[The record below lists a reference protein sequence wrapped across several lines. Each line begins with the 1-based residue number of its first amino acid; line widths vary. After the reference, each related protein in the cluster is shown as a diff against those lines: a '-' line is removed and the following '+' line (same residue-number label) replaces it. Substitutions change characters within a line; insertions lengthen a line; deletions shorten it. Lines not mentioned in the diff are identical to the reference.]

1 MDIFKRHFV
10 PTPMASGSDSV
21 LNTSVLLTDSDE
33 FARWGSTAGLVVI
46 QTDIERLAA
55 PDELEKLLSRLDA
68 SRAHTVLCAV
78 SGECPPAVEQYP
90 AVSQCAQVFLG
101 LLKGLISQ
109 SRAVALVGLRR
120 RDALAASV
128 LDGLGLS
135 ACQETTRLRYTSLI
149 VEGALTSA
157 LTQAIATALE
167 QPGVRHR
174 FEGQTL
180 AREQLEPVGNRV
192 ESSPGSTLRHNGCYV
207 VTGGGGGVGRLLCR
221 WLAREY
227 QAKVCVVGRSSVDDE
242 RRAMLLAHGV
252 TSYVQAD
259 VADRQ
264 SLAGALNHFKDRYG
278 AIDGVFHLAGTTA
291 DRLLI
296 NKNSADVERVLLPKI
311 AGSLN
316 LWALDPLIQPG
327 FVCHFSS
334 LSGLVGNVGQADYA
348 AANVF
353 IDELTDFVSRQ
364 APAGRARWQSV
375 NWGLWAS
382 EGMQMAEGS
391 SELLALSDE
400 QGLAALRTILDQAAP
415 RLVAFAG
422 SRAVLGAL
430 NPSGGGQGMAD
441 SPAAVSLPSLSQV
454 SEWIGSLVYT
464 FSGLRDVAHDASLVA
479 LGVTSSALISIVS
492 ALEHRL
498 NGSGVAVSLSKAL
511 IFDYSSVAALSEYL
525 LGTQPQALAAVF
537 ASEGAGPPTGPLP
550 VIEAIASTPG
560 AHINLE
566 DRLTQWVQEVVRR
579 FSGITDPSVDDNLLE
594 RGLDSVA
601 SINIATELARRLS
614 TQAPVSISISKTLL
628 FEYSSISQIV
638 RFLIDRYP
646 AQIATVLDTA
656 VARTVPGVTSAAVTA
671 PVAVSPVADVASG
684 VSVHYRPDD
693 IAIVGVAGEFPGAD
707 NLVQLWALLE
717 SGSEAISV
725 IPAQRWDWQIDYS
738 ADPKQPCASYGRHG
752 GFLRRAKQFDPAF
765 FSITPVEAARLDP
778 QERRLLEMAYH
789 ALEDAGHFADPL
801 EDTGVFTAAMFGHY
815 QNLNAVSAVTS
826 SSFASIANR
835 ISYTFNLQ
843 GPSLCVDTMCSGSLT
858 ALHLAINSLRSG
870 ECTQALVG
878 AVNIMPHPGK
888 FKLLSAGRF
897 LSPSGRCH
905 SFGIEADGYV
915 PGEGAIALMLKPLA
929 QAQANGD
936 RIHGVIRATALNS
949 GGRSSGFTVPSA
961 RAQEKVIRQALS
973 KAGVDASQI
982 DYVEAHGT
990 GTRLGDPIEINALSA
1005 AYGTRQGERRC
1016 IGSIKSN
1023 IGHLE
1028 SAAGLAGLVKI
1039 LLQFQHQTR
1048 VPTLNCEIE
1057 NPWLNLGDTDFR
1069 LPRTTEPW
1077 TADTPLLAGLSSFG
1091 AGGSNA
1097 HVIVQQYT
1105 GAPLAPAPQAEYLL
1119 PVSARTPLA
1128 LKARINDLLAWIDK
1142 HPQASVASVA
1152 YTLGVAREHF
1162 GHRACFVGDSL
1173 ASFKQQLLDAAD
1185 GVPVVDQSQ
1194 STLLTLQA
1202 SYLSGETLNFAALHD
1217 SRRLVSLPHYPF
1229 EEQSYWD
1236 DQLVTSG
1243 AVGADPLKPVGED
1256 TPALVKASV
1265 PVCFQTVW
1273 EPQPVH
1279 ASGGARGQGA
1289 IVFCNPSQA
1298 RALIGQPHIV
1308 VVTLGDS
1315 LRLDEHFAQV
1325 RVDSIDDCQQVLQRY
1340 APGDAAQRPWLIN
1353 LVQCS
1358 GEDMQSSW
1366 ASWQFTLAKAISAAG
1381 ARYRMAFVHEEGL
1394 DVWPIPAAGAVSR
1407 LFRVLQMEQPE
1418 FELVSMTVA
1427 SQDFEYVPE
1436 LLVSALDEL
1445 ANASD
1450 GFSASRHMAG
1460 ERWQARVREVPWPE
1474 ANGSRFRHKG
1484 VYLITGGM
1492 GLIGLAVAAR
1502 LISQFDARVVL
1513 VGRSPAGEATRHKLA
1528 GLAAPA
1534 NVDYISADMG
1544 DSAAVD
1550 ELVKSVIARHGA
1562 LHGVLHAAGIT
1573 RDGLLRNKQL
1583 EDFQKVIAVKLNGAR
1598 HLDSATADVA
1608 LDFFVLFSSVSGLFG
1623 NVGQADYAVAN
1634 HYLDLFAGGRQRQ
1647 VARGHRCGLSLSVNW
1662 PLWLEEQGTDPQDRV
1677 ALGRY
1682 LQDNYGMQALT
1693 PAAGVDLLVR
1703 LIDGVDASMTQI
1715 APFVGDSEKI
1725 RRSVA
1730 PDGLHG
1736 SSAQMAGAVAIA
1748 ESRSESA
1755 TPEQLKLRL
1764 KALVNALTGLLP
1776 ENIDDRCSFGD
1787 LGLNSVMLQQLA
1799 QDIEEQ
1805 FKVPMAPNTLFT
1817 YNSVAQLIDYLH
1829 ERGAQSAAPVSAP
1842 GPDALSS
1849 PASIATPASAPDA
1862 DDQRIAIIGMDGR
1875 LPGGRD
1881 LAGFW
1886 EGLMANRSAIKAVE
1900 RWPDKACHAGIIP
1913 EIGYFDA
1920 RFFGISAREA
1930 MLMDPQHRLFLQT
1943 CYNTLLDAGYAPSS
1957 LKRVGVF
1964 AGVQFSDYQTL
1975 LQRSGQSFHPFAATG
1990 NAHAMLANRVS
2001 YLFDFEGP
2009 SQSIDTACSSALVA
2023 VNRAVMSLQ
2032 RGECD
2037 YALAGAVSLL
2047 IDSDMTEAAQSMGV
2061 LSPNFR
2067 CATFDSEADGYVRA
2081 EGVGSLLLKRLVDA
2095 RRDGDSIH
2103 AVIET
2108 AEENHGG
2115 RANSLTAPNPNAQ
2128 KRLLLAA
2135 YTPPLAAR
2143 VSYIET
2149 HGTGT
2154 RLGDPVE
2161 IDALKGAWHTLA
2173 PGQTQP
2179 VLLGS
2184 VKTNVG
2190 HLEPAAAI
2198 ASLFKVI
2205 LAFKHRVLPAN
2216 LHLRT
2221 LNPYIDF
2228 EHSPFQVLDRNTPW
2242 EGHDRVAGISSFGFG
2257 GTNAHVVLSEPP
2269 AFAAQASSTHGE
2281 HLIVLSARSRDSLLA
2296 MKEGLFRHLDSP
2308 LGRSQALADIAFT
2321 LGAGREHFEYRLAW
2335 RVPTVDALLHA
2346 LRAEKTPDVHHV
2358 GRGTEPAEIDGQWRD
2373 LREQYLQGGAVQW
2386 STLYPQAG
2394 RLHLPGYAFDTRRY
2408 WFDDDSQVQPGNR

>member
-1 MDIFKRHFV
+1 MDIFTRHFV
-10 PTPMASGSDSV
+10 PTPLVSGSVPALSS
-21 LNTSVLLTDSDE
+21 SVLLTDSDE
-33 FARWGSTAGLVVI
+33 FARWGSTVGLAVI
-46 QTDIERLAA
+46 QTDIEHLAA
-55 PDELEKLLSRLDA
+55 PGELERLLSRLDGSFA
-68 SRAHTVLCAV
+68 NSVICAL
-78 SGECPPAVEQYP
+78 SCECPPAIEQYP
-90 AVSQCAQVFLG
+90 AVSQCAQVFLA
-101 LLKGLISQ
+101 LLKGLINQ
-109 SRAVALVGLRR
+109 SRTIELVGLRR

-135 ACQETTRLRYTSLI
+135 ACQETTRLRYASLV
-149 VEGALTSA
+149 VEGALTST
-157 LTQAIATALE
+157 LTDAIATVVQ
-167 QPGVRHR
+167 QPGVRYR
-174 FEGQTL
+174 FDGHTL
-180 AREQLEPVGNRV
+180 TREQLAPVGNRPV
-192 ESSPGSTLRHNGCYV
+192 ASPQSVLRSNACYV
-207 VTGGGGGVGRLLCR
+207 ITGGAGGVGRLLCQ

-227 QAKVCVVGRSSVDDE
+227 QAKVCVIGRSPVGDE
-242 RRAMLLAHGV
+242 RRAMLLTHGV

-264 SLAGALNHFKDRYG
+264 SLAGALQHFKNRYG

-291 DRLLI
+291 DRLLV
-296 NKNSADVERVLLPKI
+296 NKKTADVEHVLLPKI

-316 LWALDPLIQPG
+316 LWALDSLIKPG

-348 AANVF
+348 AANGF

-364 APAGRARWQSV
+364 APGDRARWQSI

-391 SELLALSDE
+391 SELLPLSDE
-400 QGLAALRTILDQAAP
+400 QGLAALRTIVDQSAP

-422 SRAVLGAL
+422 SRTVLGPL
-430 NPSGGGQGMAD
+430 NPSFDGQAVAD
-441 SPAAVSLPSLSQV
+441 TETTMQLPAQAQV
-454 SEWIGSLVYT
+454 SEWLGSLVYT
-464 FSGLRDVAHDASLVA
+464 YSGLRELSNDTSLVA

-492 ALEHRL
+492 AIEHRL
-498 NGSGVAVSLSKAL
+498 SSTGVAVSLSKAL
-511 IFDYSSVAALSEYL
+511 IFDYSSLGALSEYL
-525 LGTQPQALAAVF
+525 LATQPRALAAAF
-537 ASEGAGPPTGPLP
+537 SSEEAPVPLP
-550 VIEAIASTPG
+550 AFAATASTSG
-560 AHINLE
+560 APVDLE
-566 DRLTQWVQEVVRR
+566 MQLIVWVQEVVRR
-579 FSGITDPSVDDNLLE
+579 FSGLADPAVDENLLE

-614 TQAPVSISISKTLL
+614 GQTPVNISKTLL
-628 FEYSSISQIV
+628 FEYSSIGQIA
-638 RFLIDRYP
+638 RFLMDRFM
-646 AQIATVLDTA
+646 AQVIAVLGSVVTPGPEEIKPA
-656 VARTVPGVTSAAVTA
+656 VATARAAMDSAAA
-671 PVAVSPVADVASG
+671 ASD
-684 VSVHYRPDD
+684 SAHYRPDD
-693 IAIVGVAGEFPGAD
+693 IAIIGVAGEFPGAD
-707 NLVQLWALLE
+707 NLAQLWALLE
-717 SGSEAISV
+717 SGTEAISV
-725 IPAQRWDWQIDYS
+725 IPAQRWDWRLHYS
-738 ADPKQPCASYGRHG
+738 PDPKQPGASYGRHG
-752 GFLRRAKQFDPAF
+752 GFLRRAKQFDPGF
-765 FSITPVEAARLDP
+765 FSITPIEATRLDP

-815 QNLNAVSAVTS
+815 QNLNADSAVTS

-835 ISYTFNLQ
+835 ISYTFNFQ

-858 ALHLAINSLRSG
+858 ALHLAVNSLRSG

-929 QAQANGD
+929 RAQANGD
-936 RIHGVIRATALNS
+936 RIHGVIRASALNS
-949 GGRSSGFTVPSA
+949 GGRASGFTVPSA
-961 RAQEKVIRQALS
+961 KAQEQVIRQALS
-973 KAGVDASQI
+973 RAGVDASQI

-990 GTRLGDPIEINALSA
+990 GTRLGDPIEVNALSA

-1039 LLQFQHQTR
+1039 LLQFQHGSR

-1057 NPWLNLGDTDFR
+1057 NPWLNLAETDFR
-1069 LPRTTEPW
+1069 LPRTTESW
-1077 TADTPLLAGLSSFG
+1077 IAAAPLLAGLSSFG
-1091 AGGSNA
+1091 AGGANA
-1097 HVIVQQYT
+1097 HIIVQQYC
-1105 GAPLAPAPQAEYLL
+1105 AAPQASAPQAKYLL
-1119 PVSARTPLA
+1119 PVSARTPAA
-1128 LKARINDLLAWIDK
+1128 LKARINDLRVWLQE
-1142 HPQASVASVA
+1142 HPQVSLVEIA
-1152 YTLGVAREHF
+1152 YTLSVAREHF
-1162 GHRACFVGDSL
+1162 SHRRCFVADSL
-1173 ASFKQQLLDAAD
+1173 ASFTQQVADAAA
-1185 GVPVVDQSQ
+1185 GLPGAAQTESALQ
-1194 STLLTLQA
+1194 TLKA
-1202 SYLSGETLNFAALHD
+1202 SYLAGEAINFAALHD
-1217 SRRLVSLPHYPF
+1217 RRRLVSLPHYPF

-1236 DQLVTSG
+1236 DQLFTSG
-1243 AVGADPLKPVGED
+1243 RGVAAAPTSGQEQTAA
-1256 TPALVKASV
+1256 PAQVSV
-1265 PVCFQTVW
+1265 PVCFQSVW
-1273 EPQPVH
+1273 EQQAVH
-1279 ASGGARGQGA
+1279 PLSGAPAQGA
-1289 IVFCNPSQA
+1289 LVFCSPLQA
-1298 RALIGQPHIV
+1298 RVLIGQPQIV

-1325 RVDSIDDCQQVLQRY
+1325 RSDSTDDCRQILDRY
-1340 APGDAAQRPWLIN
+1340 ASDGSAQRPWLIN
-1353 LVQCS
+1353 LLHS
-1358 GEDMQSSW
+1358 SAEDMQAEW
-1366 ASWQFTLAKAISAAG
+1366 ACWQFTLAKAISANG
-1381 ARYRMAFVHEEGL
+1381 GRYRMAFVHEERL
-1394 DVWPIPAAGAVSR
+1394 DIWPMPAAGAVNR
-1407 LFRVLQMEQPE
+1407 LFRVLQLEHSE
-1418 FELVSMTVA
+1418 FQLLSMTVA
-1427 SQDFEYVPE
+1427 AHDFGRVHE
-1436 LLVSALDEL
+1436 LLVSVLDEL
-1445 ANASD
+1445 AHTDDSFN
-1450 GFSASRHMAG
+1450 ASRHVAG
-1460 ERWQARVREVPWPE
+1460 ERWQARVREVPWPT
-1474 ANGSRFRHKG
+1474 ASGSRFRHQG
-1484 VYLITGGM
+1484 VYLITGGL

-1502 LISQFDARVVL
+1502 LVQQFDAKVVL
-1513 VGRSPAGEATRHKLA
+1513 VGRSPAGDVVRDKLA

-1534 NVDYISADMG
+1534 NIEYISADIG
-1544 DSAAVD
+1544 DSAVVND
-1550 ELVKSVIARHGA
+1550 LIESVIARHGA
-1562 LHGVLHAAGIT
+1562 LHGVMHAAGIT
-1573 RDGLLRNKQL
+1573 RDGLLLNKQL
-1583 EDFQKVIAVKLNGAR
+1583 QDFQKVIAVKLNGTR
-1598 HLDSATADVA
+1598 NLDAATADVP

-1623 NVGQADYAVAN
+1623 NVGQSDYAVAN

-1647 VARGHRCGLSLSVNW
+1647 VAQGHRRGLSLSVNW
-1662 PLWLEEQGTDPQDRV
+1662 PLWLEERGSDAPDRV

-1682 LQDNYGMQALT
+1682 LQDNYGMQPLT
-1693 PAAGVDLLVR
+1693 PAAGVDVLMR
-1703 LIDGVDASMTQI
+1703 LIDGVDASTTQI
-1715 APFVGDSEKI
+1715 APFIGDSAKI

-1730 PDGLHG
+1730 FDGLLSH
-1736 SSAQMAGAVAIA
+1736 SRQQPGAVTGT
-1748 ESRSESA
+1748 ETTGESA
-1755 TPEQLKLRL
+1755 APEQLKVRL
-1764 KALVNALTGLLP
+1764 KALLSVLTGLLQ
-1776 ENIDDRCSFGD
+1776 ENIDDHCSFGD

-1805 FKVPMAPNTLFT
+1805 FEVPMAPNTLFT
-1817 YNSVAQLIDYLH
+1817 YNSVAQLVDYLY
-1829 ERGAQSAAPVSAP
+1829 ERGAQAVAAEVPAVDPQASPTLATPFSAA
-1842 GPDALSS
+1842 D
-1849 PASIATPASAPDA
+1849 T
-1862 DDQRIAIIGMDGR
+1862 DDQRIAVIGMDGR
-1875 LPGGRD
+1875 LPGGED
-1881 LAGFW
+1881 VAGFW
-1886 EGLMANRSAIKAVE
+1886 RGLIANRSAIQAMQ
-1900 RWPDKACHAGIIP
+1900 RWPDKDCHAGIITN
-1913 EIGYFDA
+1913 IDHFDA

-1930 MLMDPQHRLFLQT
+1930 MLMDPQHRLFLQA
-1943 CYNTLLDAGYAPSS
+1943 CYNSLLNAGYAPSS
-1957 LKRVGVF
+1957 VKRVGVF

-2081 EGVGSLLLKRLVDA
+2081 EGVGCLLLKRLVDA

-2103 AVIET
+2103 AVIEA

-2115 RANSLTAPNPNAQ
+2115 RAHSLTAPNPNAQ

-2135 YTPPLAAR
+2135 YTPLLAAR

-2161 IDALKGAWHTLA
+2161 IDALKGAWQTLA
-2173 PGQTQP
+2173 PRRKDT

-2205 LAFKHRVLPAN
+2205 LAFKHQMLPAN

-2221 LNPYIDF
+2221 LNPYIDL
-2228 EHSPFQVLDRNTPW
+2228 EHSPFKVLDRNTPW
-2242 EGHDRVAGISSFGFG
+2242 KGHDRVAGISSFGFG

-2269 AFAAQASSTHGE
+2269 ACAESGPSNHEE
-2281 HLIVLSARSRDSLLA
+2281 HVVVLSARSRDSLLA
-2296 MKEGLFRHLDSP
+2296 MKDALLLHLESP
-2308 LGRSQALADIAFT
+2308 SARSQALADIAFT

-2335 RVPTVDALLHA
+2335 SVRTIDALVQA
-2346 LRAEKTPDVHHV
+2346 LRAEREPDVRQV
-2358 GRGTEPAEIDGQWRD
+2358 ARGN
-2373 LREQYLQGGAVQW
+2373 GGADLDQHGAAPRERFLHGGQVPWQ
-2386 STLYPQAG
+2386 TLYPQAR

-2408 WFDDDSQVQPGNR
+2408 WFDDDAQVQPGNR

>member
-10 PTPMASGSDSV
+10 PTRMASGSDSV
-21 LNTSVLLTDSDE
+21 LSTSVLLTDSDE
-33 FARWGSTAGLVVI
+33 FARWGSAAGLVVI

-55 PDELEKLLSRLDA
+55 PNELEKLLSRLDA
-68 SRAHTVLCAV
+68 SLAHTVLCAM

-101 LLKGLISQ
+101 LIKGLISQ
-109 SRAVALVGLRR
+109 SRAIALVGLRR

-135 ACQETTRLRYTSLI
+135 ACQETTRLCYASLI
-149 VEGALTSA
+149 VEGALTST
-157 LTQAIATALE
+157 LIQAIATALE

-174 FEGQTL
+174 FDGQNL

-192 ESSPGSTLRHNGCYV
+192 ESSPKSTLRQNGCYV

-264 SLAGALNHFKDRYG
+264 LLAGALSHFKDRYG

-348 AANVF
+348 AANGY
-353 IDELTDFVSRQ
+353 IDELTDFVCRQ
-364 APAGRARWQSV
+364 APAERARWQSV

-382 EGMQMAEGS
+382 EGMQVAEGS
-391 SELLALSDE
+391 RELLALSDE

-422 SRAVLGAL
+422 NRAVLGAL
-430 NPSGGGQGMAD
+430 NPSGGGQGVAD

-454 SEWIGSLVYT
+454 SQWISSLVYT

-498 NGSGVAVSLSKAL
+498 NGSGVPVSLSKAL
-511 IFDYSSVAALSEYL
+511 VFDYSSVAALSEYL

-537 ASEGAGPPTGPLP
+537 ASDGAEPAGPLP
-550 VIEAIASTPG
+550 AIEAIATTPG
-560 AHINLE
+560 ADINLE
-566 DRLTQWVQEVVRR
+566 DRLTQWVEEVVRR
-579 FSGITDPSVDDNLLE
+579 FSGITDPSVVDNLLE

-601 SINIATELARRLS
+601 SINIATELARGLS
-614 TQAPVSISISKTLL
+614 TQGTVSISKTLL

-646 AQIATVLDTA
+646 AQIAAVLDTA
-656 VARTVPGVTSAAVTA
+656 VARTVPGVISTAVTA
-671 PVAVSPVADVASG
+671 TVAVSPVVDVASS
-684 VSVHYRPDD
+684 VSAHYRSDD
-693 IAIVGVAGEFPGAD
+693 IAIIGVAGEFPGAD
-707 NLVQLWALLE
+707 NLAQLWALLE
-717 SGSEAISV
+717 SGSDAISV
-725 IPAQRWDWQIDYS
+725 IPAQRWDWQLNYS
-738 ADPKQPCASYGRHG
+738 ADPKQPGASYGRHG

-765 FSITPVEAARLDP
+765 FSITPIEAARLDP

-789 ALEDAGHFADPL
+789 ALEDAGHFADLL

-815 QNLNAVSAVTS
+815 QNLNATNAVS

-870 ECTQALVG
+870 ECSQALVG
-878 AVNIMPHPGK
+878 AVNIMAHPGK

-897 LSPSGRCH
+897 LSSSGRCH

-915 PGEGAIALMLKPLA
+915 PGEGAIALMLKPLS
-929 QAQANGD
+929 QAQASGD
-936 RIHGVIRATALNS
+936 RIYGVIRASALNS

-961 RAQEKVIRQALS
+961 KAQEKVILQALS

-1005 AYGTRQGERRC
+1005 AYGTREGERRC

-1039 LLQFQHQTR
+1039 LLQFQHQSQ

-1077 TADTPLLAGLSSFG
+1077 SADTPLLAGLSSFG

-1097 HVIVQQYT
+1097 HVIVQQYIDVS
-1105 GAPLAPAPQAEYLL
+1105 LAPAPQAEYLL

-1142 HPQASVASVA
+1142 HPQSNFAAVA

-1162 GHRACFVGDSL
+1162 NHRVCFIGNSL
-1173 ASFKQQLLDAAD
+1173 ARFKQQLLDAAA
-1185 GVPVVDQSQ
+1185 GVPGIMDQSR
-1194 STLLTLQA
+1194 STLQTLQA
-1202 SYLSGETLNFAALHD
+1202 SYLAGETLNFAAMHD

-1236 DQLVTSG
+1236 EELITSG
-1243 AVGADPLKPVGED
+1243 AAIAAPLKPGGED
-1256 TPALVKASV
+1256 TLAPTKTTV
-1265 PVCFQTVW
+1265 PVCFQSVW
-1273 EPQPVH
+1273 EPQPVPT
-1279 ASGGARGQGA
+1279 SGGARVQGA
-1289 IVFCNPSQA
+1289 IVFCSPAQA

-1325 RVDSIDDCQQVLQRY
+1325 RSDSIDDCRHVLQRY
-1340 APGDAAQRPWLIN
+1340 ALGHEKQLPWLIN
-1353 LVQCS
+1353 LLQS
-1358 GEDMQSSW
+1358 SDEDMHAPW
-1366 ASWQFTLAKAISAAG
+1366 ACWQFTLAKAIIAAG
-1381 ARYRMAFVHEEGL
+1381 ARFRMAFVHEEGL
-1394 DVWPIPAAGAVSR
+1394 DLWPIPAGGAVSR

-1418 FELVSMTVA
+1418 FELLSMTVA
-1427 SQDFEYVPE
+1427 SQDFERVPE
-1436 LLVSALDEL
+1436 LLISVLSEL
-1445 ANASD
+1445 ANAAD
-1450 GFSASRHMAG
+1450 RFNATRHVAG
-1460 ERWQARVREVPWPE
+1460 ERWQARVREVPWPT
-1474 ANGSRFRHKG
+1474 AAGSRFRANG
-1484 VYLITGGM
+1484 VYLITGGL

-1502 LISQFDARVVL
+1502 LIRQFDATVVL
-1513 VGRSPAGEATRHKLA
+1513 VGRSAAGEATRDKLA

-1534 NVDYISADMG
+1534 NVDYISADIG
-1544 DSAAVD
+1544 DSVAVND
-1550 ELVKSVIARHGA
+1550 LIKSVIARHGA
-1562 LHGVLHAAGIT
+1562 LHGVLHAAGIIC
-1573 RDGLLRNKQL
+1573 DGLLRNKQL

-1598 HLDSATADVA
+1598 HLDNATADVA
-1608 LDFFVLFSSVSGLFG
+1608 LDFFVLFSSMSGLFG

-1634 HYLDLFAGGRQRQ
+1634 HYLDLFADGRQRQ
-1647 VARGHRCGLSLSVNW
+1647 VTRGHRCGLSLSVNW
-1662 PLWLEEQGTDPQDRV
+1662 PLWQGTDDPVLV

-1682 LQDNYGMQALT
+1682 FHDNYGLQPLT

-1703 LIDGVDASMTQI
+1703 LIDGVDGSMTQI
-1715 APFVGDSEKI
+1715 APFVGDCEKI
-1725 RRSVA
+1725 RRSVT
-1730 PDGLHG
+1730 PDGLRSH
-1736 SSAQMAGAVAIA
+1736 SALKPGAVNAAKTI
-1748 ESRSESA
+1748 SESA
-1755 TPEQLKLRL
+1755 TLEQLNLRL
-1764 KALVNALTGLLP
+1764 KALVCALTGLLP
-1776 ENIDDRCSFGD
+1776 QNIDDRCSFGD

-1805 FKVPMAPNTLFT
+1805 FKVPMAPSTLFT
-1817 YNSVAQLIDYLH
+1817 YNSAAQLTGYLH
-1829 ERGAQSAAPVSAP
+1829 ERGAQASAPVSAP
-1842 GPDALSS
+1842 ELQAHLSS
-1849 PASIATPASAPDA
+1849 VPMALPASAPDA

-1875 LPGGRD
+1875 LPGGQD

-1886 EGLMANRSAIKAVE
+1886 GGLMANRSAIKAVE
-1900 RWPDKACHAGIIP
+1900 RWPDKASHAGIIP
-1913 EIGYFDA
+1913 EIGHFDA

-1930 MLMDPQHRLFLQT
+1930 MLMDPQHRLFLQA

-1975 LQRSGQSFHPFAATG
+1975 LQRSGLSFHPFAATG

-2032 RGECD
+2032 QGECD

-2103 AVIET
+2103 AVIEA

-2135 YTPPLAAR
+2135 YTPQLAAR

-2179 VLLGS
+2179 VLIGS
-2184 VKTNVG
+2184 VKSNVG

-2269 AFAAQASSTHGE
+2269 AFAVQASSTHGE

-2296 MKEGLFRHLDSP
+2296 MKEALFRHLDSS

-2335 RVPTVDALLHA
+2335 SVRTVDALLHA
-2346 LRAEKTPDVHHV
+2346 LHAEQTPDVHHV
-2358 GRGTEPAEIDGQWRD
+2358 GRGTEPAEIDGQWPD
-2373 LREQYLQGGAVQW
+2373 LREQYLHGGAVQW
-2386 STLYPQAG
+2386 SALYPQAG

-2408 WFDDDSQVQPGNR
+2408 WFDDEAQVQPVNR

>member
-21 LNTSVLLTDSDE
+21 LSTSVLLTDRDE

-46 QTDIERLAA
+46 QMDIERLAA

-68 SRAHTVLCAV
+68 SRAHTVLCAL
-78 SGECPPAVEQYP
+78 SGECPTAIEQYP
-90 AVSQCAQVFLG
+90 AVSQCAQVFWA
-101 LLKGLISQ
+101 LLQGLIGQ

-135 ACQETTRLRYTSLI
+135 ACQETTRLSYASLI
-149 VEGALTSA
+149 VEGELTSR
-157 LTQAIATALE
+157 LTQAIATVLD

-174 FEGQTL
+174 FDGQTL
-180 AREQLEPVGNRV
+180 AREHLEPVGNPV
-192 ESSPGSTLRHNGCYV
+192 ESSPRSTLRHNGCYV
-207 VTGGGGGVGRLLCR
+207 VTGGGGGVGRLLCQ

-264 SLAGALNHFKDRYG
+264 ALAGALNHFKDRYG

-296 NKNSADVERVLLPKI
+296 NKNSADIERVLLPKI

-316 LWALDPLIQPG
+316 LWALDSLIQPG

-348 AANVF
+348 AANGF

-364 APAGRARWQSV
+364 APAGRACWQSI

-391 SELLALSDE
+391 SELLPLSDE

-430 NPSGGGQGMAD
+430 NTSSGGKDVKDAA
-441 SPAAVSLPSLSQV
+441 AAVSLPSLSQV

-479 LGVTSSALISIVS
+479 LGVTSSTLISIVS

-511 IFDYSSVAALSEYL
+511 IFDYSSVTALSEYL
-525 LGTQPQALAAVF
+525 LGTQPQALAAAF
-537 ASEGAGPPTGPLP
+537 ASEGADPSRPLP
-550 VIEAIASTPG
+550 AIETIAPTPG
-560 AHINLE
+560 AHINFE

-579 FSGITDPSVDDNLLE
+579 FSGITDPSLDDNLLQ

-614 TQAPVSISISKTLL
+614 TQAPVSFSKTLL
-628 FEYSSISQIV
+628 FEYSSISQMV

-646 AQIATVLDTA
+646 AQIAAVLDTA

-671 PVAVSPVADVASG
+671 TVAVSPVVDVASG
-684 VSVHYRPDD
+684 FSAHYRPDD

-707 NLVQLWALLE
+707 NLAQLWVLLE
-717 SGSEAISV
+717 SGAEAISV
-725 IPAQRWDWQIDYS
+725 IPAQRWDWQLDYS
-738 ADPKQPCASYGRHG
+738 ADPKQPGASYGRHG

-765 FSITPVEAARLDP
+765 FSITPIEAARIDP

-815 QNLNAVSAVTS
+815 QNLNAANAVS

-1039 LLQFQHQTR
+1039 LLQFQHQSR

-1057 NPWLNLGDTDFR
+1057 NPWLNLGDTDLR

-1097 HVIVQQYT
+1097 HVIVQQYID
-1105 GAPLAPAPQAEYLL
+1105 APLAPAPQAEYLL

-1142 HPQASVASVA
+1142 HPQASLAAVA
-1152 YTLGVAREHF
+1152 YTLGVTREHF

-1173 ASFKQQLLDAAD
+1173 ARFKQQLLDAAA
-1185 GVPVVDQSQ
+1185 GVSVVAQSR
-1194 STLLTLQA
+1194 STLQPLQA
-1202 SYLSGETLNFAALHD
+1202 SYLAGETLNFAALHD

-1243 AVGADPLKPVGED
+1243 PAGADLLKPEGED
-1256 TPALVKASV
+1256 VPALAKASV
-1265 PVCFQTVW
+1265 PVCFQAVW
-1273 EPQPVH
+1273 ESQPVQ

-1325 RVDSIDDCQQVLQRY
+1325 RSDSIDDCQQVLQRY
-1340 APGDAAQRPWLIN
+1340 APGDGSLRPWLIN
-1353 LVQCS
+1353 LLQS
-1358 GEDMQSSW
+1358 SAEDMQAAW
-1366 ASWQFTLAKAISAAG
+1366 ARWQFTLAKAISAAG

-1394 DVWPIPAAGAVSR
+1394 EVWPMPAAGAVSR

-1418 FELVSMTVA
+1418 FELLSMTVA
-1427 SQDFEYVPE
+1427 SQDFEHVPE
-1436 LLVSALDEL
+1436 LLVSVLSEL
-1445 ANASD
+1445 ANVAD
-1450 GFSASRHMAG
+1450 GFNATRHVAG
-1460 ERWQARVREVPWPE
+1460 ERWQARIREVPWPV
-1474 ANGSRFRHKG
+1474 AAGSRFRNKG
-1484 VYLITGGM
+1484 VYLITGGL

-1502 LISQFDARVVL
+1502 LIRQFDATVVL
-1513 VGRSPAGEATRHKLA
+1513 VGRSAAGEATRDKLA

-1534 NVDYISADMG
+1534 NVDYISADIG
-1544 DSAAVD
+1544 DSVAVND
-1550 ELVKSVIARHGA
+1550 LIKSVIARHGA
-1562 LHGVLHAAGIT
+1562 LHGVLHAAGIIC
-1573 RDGLLRNKQL
+1573 DGLLRNKQL

-1598 HLDSATADVA
+1598 HLDNATADVA
-1608 LDFFVLFSSVSGLFG
+1608 LDFFVLFSSISGLFG

-1634 HYLDLFAGGRQRQ
+1634 HYLDLFAFGRQRQ
-1647 VARGHRCGLSLSVNW
+1647 VTRGRRCGLSLSVNW
-1662 PLWLEEQGTDPQDRV
+1662 PLWQGTDDPVLV

-1682 LQDNYGMQALT
+1682 FHDNYGMQPLT

-1703 LIDGVDASMTQI
+1703 LIDGVDGSMTQI

-1725 RRSVA
+1725 RRSVT
-1730 PDGLHG
+1730 PDGLRSH
-1736 SSAQMAGAVAIA
+1736 SALKPGAVNATKTI
-1748 ESRSESA
+1748 SESA
-1755 TPEQLKLRL
+1755 TLEQLKLRL
-1764 KALVNALTGLLP
+1764 KALVSALTGLLP
-1776 ENIDDRCSFGD
+1776 QNIDDQCSFGD

-1805 FKVPMAPNTLFT
+1805 FKVPMAPSTLFT
-1817 YNSVAQLIDYLH
+1817 YNSVAQLIEYLH
-1829 ERGAQSAAPVSAP
+1829 ERGAQAAAPVSAP
-1842 GPDALSS
+1842 ELQAHLSSAPMALS
-1849 PASIATPASAPDA
+1849 AGAAGAAGA

-1875 LPGGRD
+1875 LPGGQD

-1900 RWPDKACHAGIIP
+1900 RWPDKARHAGIIP
-1913 EIGYFDA
+1913 EIGHFDA

-1930 MLMDPQHRLFLQT
+1930 MLMDPQHRLFLQA

-2103 AVIET
+2103 AVIEA

-2269 AFAAQASSTHGE
+2269 AFAVQTSSTHEE
-2281 HLIVLSARSRDSLLA
+2281 HLIVLSARSHNSLLA
-2296 MKEGLFRHLDSP
+2296 MKEALFRHLDSP
-2308 LGRSQALADIAFT
+2308 LGRSQALADIALT

-2335 RVPTVDALLHA
+2335 SVPTVDALLHA
-2346 LRAEKTPDVHHV
+2346 LRAEQTPDVHHV
-2358 GRGTEPAEIDGQWRD
+2358 GRGTEPAEIDRQWPD
-2373 LREQYLQGGAVQW
+2373 LREQYLHGGAVQW

-2408 WFDDDSQVQPGNR
+2408 WFDDDSQVHPGNR

>member
-10 PTPMASGSDSV
+10 PTPIVSGSV
-21 LNTSVLLTDSDE
+21 AALRGGVLLTDSDE
-33 FARWGSTAGLVVI
+33 FARWGSTAGLAVI

-55 PDELEKLLSRLDA
+55 ADELEKLLSRLDA
-68 SRAHTVLCAV
+68 GRAHTVLCAL
-78 SGECPPAVEQYP
+78 SGECPPAVEQYS
-90 AVSQCAQVFLG
+90 AVSQCTQVFLA
-101 LLKGLISQ
+101 LLKGLIKQ
-109 SRAVALVGLRR
+109 SRAITLIGLRR
-120 RDALAASV
+120 HDALAASV

-135 ACQETTRLRYTSLI
+135 ACQETTRLQYASLI
-149 VEGALTSA
+149 VEGALTSTLA
-157 LTQAIATALE
+157 EAIATVLQ
-167 QPGVRHR
+167 QPGVRYR
-174 FEGQTL
+174 FDAHTL
-180 AREQLEPVGNRV
+180 AREHLEPVGNPLAASA
-192 ESSPGSTLRHNGCYV
+192 ESALRTNACYV

-221 WLAREY
+221 WLSREY
-227 QAKVCVVGRSSVDDE
+227 RAKVCVVGRSPVDDE

-264 SLAGALNHFKDRYG
+264 SLAGALQHFKDRYG

-296 NKNSADVERVLLPKI
+296 NKNPADVERVLLPKI

-316 LWALDPLIQPG
+316 LWALDSLIQPG

-348 AANVF
+348 AANGF

-364 APAGRARWQSV
+364 APGGHARWQSI

-391 SELLALSDE
+391 SELLPLSDE
-400 QGLAALRTILDQAAP
+400 QGLAALRGILDQSAP

-422 SRAVLGAL
+422 SRAVLGTL
-430 NPSGGGQGMAD
+430 NPSSDGQTVAD
-441 SPAAVSLPSLSQV
+441 AVAAAQLPAQAQV
-454 SEWIGSLVYT
+454 SEWLGSLVHT
-464 FSGLRDVAHDASLVA
+464 FSGLRDVSQDASLVA

-492 ALEHRL
+492 AVEQRL
-498 NGSGVAVSLSKAL
+498 NATGIAVSLSKAL
-511 IFDYSSVAALSEYL
+511 IFDYSSIGALTDYL
-525 LGTQPQALAAVF
+525 LATQPGALAAAF
-537 ASEGAGPPTGPLP
+537 ASERVQTLTPIPA
-550 VIEAIASTPG
+550 VEAIASVPG
-560 AHINLE
+560 AQANLE
-566 DRLTQWVQEVVRR
+566 ARLTQWVQEVVQR
-579 FSGITDPSVDDNLLE
+579 FSGLSAPAVGDNLLE

-614 TQAPVSISISKTLL
+614 SQTPVNISKTLL
-628 FEYSSISQIV
+628 FEYSSIGQIV
-638 RFLIDRYP
+638 RFLTERF
-646 AQIATVLDTA
+646 AVQVAAVLETA
-656 VARTVPGVTSAAVTA
+656 VEQTAAEIKPADVTA
-671 PVAVSPVADVASG
+671 KVTADAGGDAASDT
-684 VSVHYRPDD
+684 SVHYRPDD
-693 IAIVGVAGEFPGAD
+693 IAIIGVAGEFPGAD
-707 NLVQLWALLE
+707 NLAQLWALLE
-717 SGSEAISV
+717 SGAEAISV
-725 IPAQRWDWQIDYS
+725 IPAERWDWQLDYC
-738 ADPKQPCASYGRHG
+738 ADPKQPGTSYGRHG
-752 GFLRRAKQFDPAF
+752 GFLRRAKQFDPGF
-765 FSITPVEAARLDP
+765 FSITPIEAARLDP

-789 ALEDAGHFADPL
+789 ALEDAGHFAFPL
-801 EDTGVFTAAMFGHY
+801 ESTGVFTAAMFGHY
-815 QNLNAVSAVTS
+815 QNLNAASAVTS

-870 ECTQALVG
+870 ECAQALVG

-915 PGEGAIALMLKPLA
+915 PGEGAVALLLKPLA
-929 QAQANGD
+929 HAQANDD
-936 RIHGVIRATALNS
+936 RIHGVIRASALNS

-961 RAQEKVIRQALS
+961 RAQEQVIRQALS
-973 KAGVDASQI
+973 KSGVEASQI

-1039 LLQFQHQTR
+1039 LLQFQHQVR

-1057 NPWLNLGDTDFR
+1057 NPWLNLAETDFR
-1069 LPRTTEPW
+1069 LPRTREPW
-1077 TADTPLLAGLSSFG
+1077 SAEAPLLAGLSSFG

-1097 HVIVQQYT
+1097 HVIVQQYIAT
-1105 GAPLAPAPQAEYLL
+1105 PNAPEPHAEYLL

-1128 LKARINDLLAWIDK
+1128 LKARINDLSTWLK
-1142 HPQASVASVA
+1142 EHPQASLAAIA

-1162 GHRACFVGDSL
+1162 GHRHCFVADNL
-1173 ASFKQQLLDAAD
+1173 ASFTRQLVDAAAD
-1185 GVPVVDQSQ
+1185 KTVAAQSQ
-1194 STLLTLQA
+1194 SVLQPLQA
-1202 SYLSGETLNFAALHD
+1202 SYLAGGTLNFAALHD
-1217 SRRLVSLPHYPF
+1217 CRRLVSLPHYPF

-1236 DQLVTSG
+1236 DQLFISGPTVTAVQTSG
-1243 AVGADPLKPVGED
+1243 REHTA
-1256 TPALVKASV
+1256 ALEKISE

-1273 EPQPVH
+1273 EPQAIPP
-1279 ASGGARGQGA
+1279 STGAQGQGV
-1289 IVFCNPSQA
+1289 IVFCSPSQS
-1298 RALIGQPHIV
+1298 RALVGQPHIV

-1325 RVDSIDDCQQVLQRY
+1325 RSDSIDDCRQVLQRY
-1340 APGDAAQRPWLIN
+1340 ASGNRVQRPWLIN
-1353 LVQCS
+1353 LVHS
-1358 GEDMQSSW
+1358 SAEDMQAAW
-1366 ASWQFTLAKAISAAG
+1366 ARWQFTLAKAISAEGAG
-1381 ARYRMAFVHEEGL
+1381 YRMAFVHEERQ
-1394 DVWPIPAAGAVSR
+1394 DAWPLPAAGAVNR

-1418 FELVSMTVA
+1418 FQLLSMTVA
-1427 SQDFEYVPE
+1427 AHDFERVPE
-1436 LLVSALDEL
+1436 LLVSVRGEL
-1445 ANASD
+1445 ANAVD
-1450 GFSASRHMAG
+1450 GFSATRHVAG
-1460 ERWQARVREVPWPE
+1460 ERWQSRVREVPWPV
-1474 ANGSRFRHKG
+1474 AAGSRFRHQG
-1484 VYLITGGM
+1484 VYLITGGL
-1492 GLIGLAVAAR
+1492 GLIGLAVATR
-1502 LISQFDARVVL
+1502 LIQQFDARVVL
-1513 VGRSPAGEATRHKLA
+1513 VGRSPTGNVERDKLA

-1534 NVDYISADMG
+1534 SVEYISADIS
-1544 DSAAVD
+1544 DSAAVND
-1550 ELVKSVIARHGA
+1550 LIRSIIARHGA

-1583 EDFQKVIAVKLNGAR
+1583 EDFQKVIAVKLNGTR
-1598 HLDSATADVA
+1598 NLDHATADVA

-1647 VARGHRCGLSLSVNW
+1647 VAQGHRRGLSLSVNW
-1662 PLWLEEQGTDPQDRV
+1662 PLWLEEHSDDASDRA

-1682 LQDNYGMQALT
+1682 LQDNYGMQPLT
-1693 PAAGVDLLVR
+1693 PAVGVDLLVR

-1715 APFVGDSEKI
+1715 APFMGDSEKI
-1725 RRSVA
+1725 RRSIA
-1730 PDGLHG
+1730 PDRLH
-1736 SSAQMAGAVAIA
+1736 SHSAPQAGAATNA
-1748 ESRSESA
+1748 ETNRESA
-1755 TPEQLKLRL
+1755 TPEALKLRL
-1764 KALVNALTGLLP
+1764 KALLSALTGLLTA
-1776 ENIDDRCSFGD
+1776 NIDDHCSFGD

-1799 QDIEEQ
+1799 QDIEAQ
-1805 FKVPMAPNTLFT
+1805 FNVPMAPNTLFT
-1817 YNSVAQLIDYLH
+1817 YNSVAQLIEYLH
-1829 ERGAQSAAPVSAP
+1829 ERGAQATAGSSSVP
-1842 GPDALSS
+1842 GVPS
-1849 PASIATPASAPDA
+1849 ASATLTMPGDA
-1862 DDQRIAIIGMDGR
+1862 TEAHDQRIAIIGMDGR
-1875 LPGGRD
+1875 LPGGD
-1881 LAGFW
+1881 DIAGFW
-1886 EGLMANRSAIKAVE
+1886 QGLIANRSAIQAVR
-1900 RWPDKACHAGIIP
+1900 RWPEKDCHAGIIADI
-1913 EIGYFDA
+1913 EHFDA

-1930 MLMDPQHRLFLQT
+1930 MLMDPQHRLFLQA

-1964 AGVQFSDYQTL
+1964 AGVQFTDYQTL

-2081 EGVGSLLLKRLVDA
+2081 EGVGSLLLKRLADA

-2103 AVIET
+2103 AVIEA

-2115 RANSLTAPNPNAQ
+2115 RGHSLTAPNPNAQ

-2135 YTPPLAAR
+2135 YTPELAAR

-2161 IDALKGAWHTLA
+2161 IDALKGAWRTLA
-2173 PGQTQP
+2173 PDQKDT

-2205 LAFKHRVLPAN
+2205 LAFKHRMLPAN

-2228 EHSPFQVLDRNTPW
+2228 EHSPFKVLDRNTPW
-2242 EGHDRVAGISSFGFG
+2242 EGQERVAGISSFGFG

-2269 AFAAQASSTHGE
+2269 ACTTTPQASSHEE
-2281 HLIVLSARSRDSLLA
+2281 HLVVLSARSCDSLLA
-2296 MKEGLFRHLDSP
+2296 MKGALLRHLESP
-2308 LGRSQALADIAFT
+2308 SVQSQALADIAFT

-2335 RVPTVDALLHA
+2335 NVRTVDALVQA
-2346 LRAEKTPDVHHV
+2346 LRAELPPDIRQV
-2358 GRGTEPAEIDGQWRD
+2358 GRGSEGADLDQQGAD
-2373 LREQYLQGGAVQW
+2373 LRERYLQGGQVAW
-2386 STLYPQAG
+2386 RTLYPQAG
-2394 RLHLPGYAFDTRRY
+2394 RLHLPGYAFDTRQY
-2408 WFDDDSQVQPGNR
+2408 WFDDEAQVQPGNR

>member
-1 MDIFKRHFV
+1 MSTQEIFDMDIFKRHFV
-10 PTPMASGSDSV
+10 PTPMACGSAPVLSG
-21 LNTSVLLTDSDE
+21 SVLLTDSDE
-33 FARWGSTAGLVVI
+33 FARWGRAAGLAVI
-46 QTDIERLAA
+46 QMDVERLAA
-55 PDELEKLLSRLDA
+55 PDELEKLLSRLD
-68 SRAHTVLCAV
+68 SSCVHTIFCALP
-78 SGECPPAVEQYP
+78 GECPPAVEEYA
-90 AVSQCAQVFLG
+90 AVSRCVQIFLA
-101 LLKGLISQ
+101 LLKGLINQ
-109 SRAVALVGLRR
+109 SRAIALVGLRR

-128 LDGLGLS
+128 LDGLGFS
-135 ACQETTRLRYTSLI
+135 ACRETTRLRYASLT
-149 VEGALTSA
+149 VEGMLTSTLIPAIAAVLDQPDRRYRFDGEALT
-157 LTQAIATALE
+157 L
-167 QPGVRHR
+167 
-174 FEGQTL
+174 
-180 AREQLEPVGNRV
+180 EQLESVGNRV
-192 ESSPGSTLRHNGCYV
+192 ELIPESTLRHNGCYV

-221 WLAREY
+221 WLARKY
-227 QAKVCVVGRSSVDDE
+227 QAKVCVIGRSSVDDA
-242 RRAMLLAHGV
+242 RHAMLREHGV

-264 SLAGALNHFKDRYG
+264 SLAGALKHFKDRYG

-291 DRLLI
+291 DCLLI
-296 NKNSADVERVLLPKI
+296 NKNTADVESVLLPKI

-348 AANVF
+348 AANSF
-353 IDELTDFVSRQ
+353 IDELVDLVSRQ
-364 APAGRARWQSV
+364 APAGRARWQSI

-391 SELLALSDE
+391 SELLPLSDE
-400 QGLAALRTILDQAAP
+400 QGLAALRTILEQSAP

-422 SRAVLGAL
+422 SRSVLGTL
-430 NPSGGGQGMAD
+430 NPTGGGQGVTDASTAMG
-441 SPAAVSLPSLSQV
+441 LPSLARIR
-454 SEWIGSLVYT
+454 EWIGSLVFTY
-464 FSGLRDVAHDASLVA
+464 SGLRDVSHDASLVG
-479 LGVTSSALISIVS
+479 LGVTSSSLISIVS
-492 ALEHRL
+492 AIEHRL
-498 NGSGVAVSLSKAL
+498 AGTGVAVSLSKAL

-525 LGTQPQALAAVF
+525 LGSQPLALAAAFPVEE
-537 ASEGAGPPTGPLP
+537 SEVPLLA
-550 VIEAIASTPG
+550 IETIAS
-560 AHINLE
+560 ASVVQVNLE
-566 DRLTQWVQEVVRR
+566 ARLTQWVQEVVRR

-601 SINIATELARRLS
+601 SINIAIELARRLS
-614 TQAPVSISISKTLL
+614 TQEPVSISKTLL
-628 FEYSSISQIV
+628 FEYSNISQIV
-638 RFLIDRYP
+638 RLLMDRYP
-646 AQIATVLDTA
+646 AQVASVLGTVVVQTA
-656 VARTVPGVTSAAVTA
+656 PGVDSGAVTA
-671 PVAVSPVADVASG
+671 EEVVDPVVDFVPDASA
-684 VSVHYRPDD
+684 HYRPDD
-693 IAIVGVAGEFPGAD
+693 IAIIGVAGEFPGAD
-707 NLVQLWALLE
+707 NLAQLWALLK
-717 SGSEAISV
+717 SGSEAISL
-725 IPAQRWDWQIDYS
+725 IPAQRWDWQLDYS
-738 ADPKQPCASYGRHG
+738 ADPKQPGASYGRHG
-752 GFLRRAKQFDPAF
+752 GFLRRAKQFDPVF
-765 FSITPVEAARLDP
+765 FSITPIEATRLDP

-789 ALEDAGHFADPL
+789 ALEDSGHFADPL

-815 QNLNAVSAVTS
+815 QNLNATSAVTS

-843 GPSLCVDTMCSGSLT
+843 GPSLCIDTMCSGSLT

-929 QAQANGD
+929 RAQANGD
-936 RIHGVIRATALNS
+936 RIHGVIRASALNS

-961 RAQEKVIRQALS
+961 RAQEQVIRQALS

-990 GTRLGDPIEINALSA
+990 GTRLGDPIEINALTA

-1039 LLQFQHQTR
+1039 LLQFQHQSR

-1057 NPWLNLGDTDFR
+1057 NPWLNLADTDFR
-1069 LPRTTEPW
+1069 LPRTIEPW
-1077 TADTPLLAGLSSFG
+1077 SADTPLLAGLSSFG

-1097 HVIVQQYT
+1097 HVIVQQYIDT
-1105 GAPLAPAPQAEYLL
+1105 QHAPALQAHCLL
-1119 PVSARTPLA
+1119 PVSGRTPLA
-1128 LKARINDLLAWIDK
+1128 LQTRINDLLAWVEQ
-1142 HPQASVASVA
+1142 HPQTSLAAIA

-1162 GHRACFVGDSL
+1162 SHRACFVADSL
-1173 ASFKQQLLDAAD
+1173 ASFKQQLADSAAK
-1185 GVPVVDQSQ
+1185 VPSIDPSRPA
-1194 STLLTLQA
+1194 LAPLQA
-1202 SYLSGETLNFAALHD
+1202 TYLAGKTIDFAALHD
-1217 SRRLVSLPHYPF
+1217 TPRLVSLPHYPF

-1236 DQLVTSG
+1236 DKLFNSGIADAAPTS
-1243 AVGADPLKPVGED
+1243 AHEIA
-1256 TPALVKASV
+1256 PALAEAAT

-1273 EPQPVH
+1273 EPQPIR
-1279 ASGGARGQGA
+1279 ASARAQGQGA
-1289 IVFCNPSQA
+1289 VVFCSPAQA
-1298 RALIGQPHIV
+1298 RMLIGQPHIV
-1308 VVTLGDS
+1308 VVALGDS
-1315 LRLDEHFAQV
+1315 LRLEEHFAQV
-1325 RVDSIDDCQQVLQRY
+1325 RSDSIDDCRQVLQRY
-1340 APGDAAQRPWLIN
+1340 ALGYAKQLPWLIN
-1353 LVQCS
+1353 LLQS
-1358 GEDMQSSW
+1358 SDEDMQAAW
-1366 ASWQFTLAKAISAAG
+1366 ACWQFTLAKAIIAAG
-1381 ARYRMAFVHEEGL
+1381 ARYRMAVVHEECP
-1394 DVWPIPAAGAVSR
+1394 DVWPTPAAGAVNR

-1418 FELVSMTVA
+1418 FELLSMTVA
-1427 SQDFEYVPE
+1427 SQDFERVPE
-1436 LLVSALDEL
+1436 LLVSVLSEL
-1445 ANASD
+1445 ASADD
-1450 GFSASRHMAG
+1450 GFKSTRHVAG
-1460 ERWQARVREVPWPE
+1460 ERWEARVREVPWP
-1474 ANGSRFRHKG
+1474 AATGSRFRNKG
-1484 VYLITGGM
+1484 VYLITGGL
-1492 GLIGLAVAAR
+1492 GLIGLAVAVR
-1502 LISQFDARVVL
+1502 LIRQFDATVVL
-1513 VGRSPAGEATRHKLA
+1513 VGRSAAGEATRNKLA
-1528 GLAAPA
+1528 GLVAPA
-1534 NVDYISADMG
+1534 NVDYISADIG
-1544 DSAAVD
+1544 DSVAVND
-1550 ELVKSVIARHGA
+1550 LIKSVIARHGA
-1562 LHGVLHAAGIT
+1562 LHGVLHAAGIIS
-1573 RDGLLRNKQL
+1573 DGLLRNKKL
-1583 EDFQKVIAVKLNGAR
+1583 EDFQKVIAVKLSGAR
-1598 HLDSATADVA
+1598 HLDNATADVA
-1608 LDFFVLFSSVSGLFG
+1608 LDFFVLFSSMSGLFG

-1634 HYLDLFAGGRQRQ
+1634 HYLDLFAYGRQRQ
-1647 VARGHRCGLSLSVNW
+1647 VTRGHRRGLSLSVNW
-1662 PLWLEEQGTDPQDRV
+1662 PLWHGTGDPVLV

-1682 LQDNYGMQALT
+1682 FHDNYGIQPLT
-1693 PAAGVDLLVR
+1693 PAVGVELLLK
-1703 LIDGVDASMTQI
+1703 LIDGADGSVTQV

-1725 RRSVA
+1725 RRSVT
-1730 PDGLHG
+1730 PDGLRSH
-1736 SSAQMAGAVAIA
+1736 SALKLGAVRAVGTI
-1748 ESRSESA
+1748 SESA
-1755 TPEQLKLRL
+1755 TLEQLKLRL
-1764 KALVNALTGLLP
+1764 KALVSVLTGLVP
-1776 ENIDDRCSFGD
+1776 QNIDDRCSFGD

-1799 QDIEEQ
+1799 QGIEEE
-1805 FKVPMAPNTLFT
+1805 FNVPMAPSTLFT
-1817 YNSVAQLIDYLH
+1817 YNSVLQLIEYLH
-1829 ERGAQSAAPVSAP
+1829 ERGAQVSAPVSAP
-1842 GPDALSS
+1842 ELQAHLSS
-1849 PASIATPASAPDA
+1849 TPMMLSASAAEA
-1862 DDQRIAIIGMDGR
+1862 DDRRVAIIGMDGC
-1875 LPGGRD
+1875 LPGGKD

-1886 EGLMANRSAIKAVE
+1886 EGLIANRSAIKKVE
-1900 RWPDKACHAGIIP
+1900 RWPDKAWHAGTIA
-1913 EIGYFDA
+1913 EIGHFDA

-1930 MLMDPQHRLFLQT
+1930 MLMDPQHRLFLQA
-1943 CYNTLLDAGYAPSS
+1943 CYNTLLDAGYTPSS

-2103 AVIET
+2103 AVIEA

-2115 RANSLTAPNPNAQ
+2115 RAHSLTAPNPNAQ
-2128 KRLLLAA
+2128 KRLLFAA
-2135 YTPPLAAR
+2135 YTPSLAAR

-2173 PGQTQP
+2173 PGQTHP
-2179 VLLGS
+2179 ILLGS
-2184 VKTNVG
+2184 VKTNIG

-2228 EHSPFQVLDRNTPW
+2228 ENSPFQVLDRNTPW
-2242 EGHDRVAGISSFGFG
+2242 VGRDRVAGISSFGFG

-2269 AFAAQASSTHGE
+2269 ASTAQASSTHGE

-2296 MKEGLFRHLDSP
+2296 MKEALFRHLDSP
-2308 LGRSQALADIAFT
+2308 PGRSQILADIAFT

-2335 RVPTVDALLHA
+2335 SVRTIDALLHA
-2346 LRAEKTPDVHHV
+2346 LRVEQTPDVYHV
-2358 GRGTEPAEIDGQWRD
+2358 VRGNEPAGIDGQWSD
-2373 LREQYLQGGAVQW
+2373 LREQYLHGGQVQW

-2408 WFDDDSQVQPGNR
+2408 WFDDDSQVRLGDR

>member
-10 PTPMASGSDSV
+10 PTPMASGSDPELS
-21 LNTSVLLTDSDE
+21 SVLLTDSDE
-33 FARWGSTAGLVVI
+33 FARWGGTAGLVVI
-46 QTDIERLAA
+46 QTDVERLAV
-55 PDELEKLLSRLDA
+55 PDEMEKLLSRLDA
-68 SRAHTVLCAV
+68 SRAHTVLCAL
-78 SGECPPAVEQYP
+78 SGERPPAVEQYP
-90 AVSQCAQVFLG
+90 TVSQCAQVFLA

-135 ACQETTRLRYTSLI
+135 ACQETTRLRYASLI
-149 VEGALTSA
+149 VEGALTST
-157 LTQAIATALE
+157 LTQAIATALD

-174 FEGQTL
+174 FDGQTL

-259 VADRQ
+259 VADQQ

-316 LWALDPLIQPG
+316 LWALDSLIQPG

-348 AANVF
+348 AANGF

-364 APAGRARWQSV
+364 APAGRARWQSI

-391 SELLALSDE
+391 SELLPLSDE
-400 QGLAALRTILDQAAP
+400 QGLAALRTILDQTAP

-422 SRAVLGAL
+422 SRAVLGPL
-430 NPSGGGQGMAD
+430 NPSSSGKDVTDAA
-441 SPAAVSLPSLSQV
+441 AAVSLPSLSPV

-464 FSGLRDVAHDASLVA
+464 YSGLRDVAHDASLVA
-479 LGVTSSALISIVS
+479 MGVTSSALISIVS

-498 NGSGVAVSLSKAL
+498 NGTGVSVSLSKAL
-511 IFDYSSVAALSEYL
+511 IFDYSSVTALSEYL
-525 LGTQPQALAAVF
+525 LGSQPQALAAAF
-537 ASEGAGPPTGPLP
+537 ASEGGGPTKPLLA
-550 VIEAIASTPG
+550 IETITSTPG

-579 FSGITDPSVDDNLLE
+579 FSGITDPSVHDNLLE

-614 TQAPVSISISKTLL
+614 TQTPVSISKTLL
-628 FEYSSISQIV
+628 FEYSSINQIV
-638 RFLIDRYP
+638 RFLIDRYE
-646 AQIATVLDTA
+646 AQIVAVLDTVEAQMAPGINSA
-656 VARTVPGVTSAAVTA
+656 VVTA
-671 PVAVSPVADVASG
+671 TVAVSPEVDVAPG
-684 VSVHYRPDD
+684 LGAHYRPDD

-707 NLVQLWALLE
+707 NLAQLWTLLE

-725 IPAQRWDWQIDYS
+725 IPAQRWDWQLDYS
-738 ADPKQPCASYGRHG
+738 ADPKQPGASYGRHG

-765 FSITPVEAARLDP
+765 FSITPVEATRLDP
-778 QERRLLEMAYH
+778 QERRLLEIAYH
-789 ALEDAGHFADPL
+789 ALEDSGHFADPQ

-815 QNLNAVSAVTS
+815 QNLNAANTVTS

-929 QAQANGD
+929 KAQANGD
-936 RIHGVIRATALNS
+936 RIHGVIRASALNS

-973 KAGVDASQI
+973 KAGVDANQI

-990 GTRLGDPIEINALSA
+990 GTRLGDPIEINALNA

-1039 LLQFQHQTR
+1039 LLQFQHQKR

-1057 NPWLNLGDTDFR
+1057 NPWLNLADTDFR
-1069 LPRTTEPW
+1069 LPRDTESW

-1105 GAPLAPAPQAEYLL
+1105 DASLGPASQVEYLL

-1128 LKARINDLLAWIDK
+1128 LKARINDLIVWIDK
-1142 HPQASVASVA
+1142 HPQVSLAAIA

-1162 GHRACFVGDSL
+1162 VHRVCFVGDNL
-1173 ASFKQQLLDAAD
+1173 ARFKQQLQDAAA
-1185 GVPVVDQSQ
+1185 GVPDVVDQSR
-1194 STLLTLQA
+1194 STLLSLQA
-1202 SYLSGETLNFAALHD
+1202 SYLAGEALNFAAMHD

-1229 EEQSYWD
+1229 EEQTYWD
-1236 DQLVTSG
+1236 EELVPSG
-1243 AVGADPLKPVGED
+1243 PTGAASLKPVEEGAS
-1256 TPALVKASV
+1256 ALTKASV

-1273 EPQPVH
+1273 ESRPVQ
-1279 ASGGARGQGA
+1279 ASGARGQDA

-1298 RALIGQPHIV
+1298 RALIDQPHIV

-1315 LRLDEHFAQV
+1315 LRLDDHFAQV
-1325 RVDSIDDCQQVLQRY
+1325 RSDSIDDCRQVLQRY
-1340 APGDAAQRPWLIN
+1340 ASGEVAQRPWLIN
-1353 LVQCS
+1353 LVQSS
-1358 GEDMQSSW
+1358 GEDMQAAW
-1366 ASWQFTLAKAISAAG
+1366 ACWQFTLAKAIIAAG

-1394 DVWPIPAAGAVSR
+1394 EVWPTPAAGAVSR

-1418 FELVSMTVA
+1418 FELVSMTV
-1427 SQDFEYVPE
+1427 SSHDFERVPE
-1436 LLVSALDEL
+1436 LLLSALDEL

-1450 GFSASRHMAG
+1450 GFSVSRHVAG
-1460 ERWQARVREVPWPE
+1460 ERWQARLREVHWPV
-1474 ANGSRFRHKG
+1474 ATGSRFRHKG

-1513 VGRSPAGEATRHKLA
+1513 VGRSPAGEAIRHKLA

-1534 NVDYISADMG
+1534 NVDYISADIG
-1544 DSAAVD
+1544 DSAVVV
-1550 ELVKSVIARHGA
+1550 ELVKTVIARHGA

-1583 EDFQKVIAVKLNGAR
+1583 ADFQEVIAVKLNGAR

-1623 NVGQADYAVAN
+1623 NIGQADYSVAN
-1634 HYLDLFAGGRQRQ
+1634 YYLDLFAGGRQRQ
-1647 VARGHRCGLSLSVNW
+1647 VARGHRRGLSLSVNW
-1662 PLWLEEQGTDPQDRV
+1662 PLWLEEQDTYPQGRV
-1677 ALGRY
+1677 ALSRY

-1703 LIDGVDASMTQI
+1703 LIDGVDSSMTQI
-1715 APFVGDSEKI
+1715 APFVGDGEKI

-1730 PDGLHG
+1730 PEGLR
-1736 SSAQMAGAVAIA
+1736 SSAALAPDAVAIA
-1748 ESRSESA
+1748 ETSRGSA

-1764 KALVNALTGLLP
+1764 KALLSALTGLLP

-1817 YNSVAQLIDYLH
+1817 YNSVVQLIDYLR
-1829 ERGAQSAAPVSAP
+1829 ERGAQSAAPIKAQ
-1842 GPDALSS
+1842 GPDARSS
-1849 PASIATPASAPDA
+1849 SIPMATLAIDPDV

-1875 LPGGRD
+1875 LPGGQD

-1886 EGLMANRSAIKAVE
+1886 EGLLANRSAIKAVD

-1913 EIGYFDA
+1913 EIGHFDA

-1930 MLMDPQHRLFLQT
+1930 MLMDPQHRLFLQA
-1943 CYNTLLDAGYAPSS
+1943 CYNTLLDAGYTPSS

-2023 VNRAVMSLQ
+2023 VNRAVISLQ

-2103 AVIET
+2103 AVIEA

-2115 RANSLTAPNPNAQ
+2115 RANSLTAPNPKAQ
-2128 KRLLLAA
+2128 QRLLLAA
-2135 YTPPLAAR
+2135 YSPSLAAR

-2161 IDALKGAWHTLA
+2161 IDALKGAWHTLV
-2173 PGQTQP
+2173 PGQKHP

-2205 LAFKHRVLPAN
+2205 LAFKNRLLPAN

-2228 EHSPFQVLDRNTPW
+2228 EGSPFKVLDRNIPW

-2269 AFAAQASSTHGE
+2269 ALAARASSIHGD

-2296 MKEGLFRHLDSP
+2296 MKQALLVHLDSP
-2308 LGRSQALADIAFT
+2308 QGRSQSLADIAFT

-2335 RVPTVDALLHA
+2335 SVRTVDALLHA
-2346 LRAEKTPDVHHV
+2346 LRAEQTPDVHHV
-2358 GRGTEPAEIDGQWRD
+2358 ERGTEAPEVDGQWHD
-2373 LREQYLQGGAVQW
+2373 LREQYLHGGEVQW
-2386 STLYPQAG
+2386 PTLYPQAG

-2408 WFDDDSQVQPGNR
+2408 WFDDGSQVQPGNR